1 MLDHDKAIE
10 RDRYDSRAKAQLDQ
24 GARDVPGGALGS
36 AQVAACLRAPYLHY
50 EAQIRQ
56 FLRLGMR
63 VLELGAGTGT
73 QTAVLVAT
81 GADVVASDISPNA
94 LAILARSFGASA
106 RLASVVAD
114 MEDLPFDA
122 KSFDLVVSAGS
133 LSYGDPDRVDR
144 EIKRVLRPGGAF
156 IGVDSLNHNPV
167 YRINRWLQFMRGSR
181 SRSTIERM
189 PDISRIAALAD
200 GFADVQVHYFG
211 ALSFAM
217 PVLTRVIGEGRA
229 ARLSDRFD
237 ALADTRRSAFKFVL
251 TARGLEGHKMHEI
264 SMKY

>member
-1 MLDHDKAIE
+1 MDQDKAIE

-24 GARDVPGGALGS
+24 GARDLPGGALGS

-56 FLRLGMR
+56 FLRPGMR

-81 GADVVASDISPNA
+81 GADVVASDISPNSLA
-94 LAILARSFGASA
+94 LLARSFGAPA
-106 RLASVVAD
+106 RLATVVAD

-133 LSYGDPDRVDR
+133 LSYGAPDRVDR
-144 EIKRVLRPGGAF
+144 EIKRVLQTGGAF
-156 IGVDSLNHNPV
+156 IAVDSLNHNPV
-167 YRINRWLQFMRGSR
+167 YRFNRWLQFVQGRR

-189 PDISRIAALAD
+189 PNIRRIEALAD

-217 PVLTRVIGEGRA
+217 PILTRVFGEGRA

-237 ALADTRRSAFKFVL
+237 AMAGTRRAAFKFVL
-251 TARGLEGHKMHEI
+251 TAWELENAKMHEI